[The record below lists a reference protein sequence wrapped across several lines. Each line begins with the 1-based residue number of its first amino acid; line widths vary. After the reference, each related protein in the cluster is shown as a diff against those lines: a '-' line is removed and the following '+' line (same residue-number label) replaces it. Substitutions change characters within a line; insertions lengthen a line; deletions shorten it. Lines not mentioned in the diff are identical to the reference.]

1 MNTIFEEKFSVTRKM
16 RNAKNKHASF
26 VFWFTGLS
34 GSGKSTIANKLEET
48 LFQHQLQT
56 YTLDGD
62 NIRSGINK
70 GLSFTP
76 EDRQENLRR
85 IGEIAKIFVDSG
97 IVTIAAFVSPL
108 EVDRKLVRNI
118 IGDADFI
125 EIFVDTSLEE
135 CERRDKKGLYKRAR
149 AGEIKNFTGID
160 SPYERPLNPDI
171 IIKTENETEEEA
183 VQKIILFTKDKL
195 DLLATTQAKK

>member
-1 MNTIFEEKFSVTRKM
+1 MNTIFEEKFSVTRTM
-16 RNAKNKHASF
+16 RNQKNKHASF

-34 GSGKSTIANKLEET
+34 GSGKSTIANKLEEA
-48 LFQHQLQT
+48 LFENQLQT

-62 NIRSGINK
+62 NIRAGINK

-97 IVTIAAFVSPL
+97 IITIAAFVSPL
-108 EVDRKLVRNI
+108 EVDRKLVRDI
-118 IGDADFI
+118 VGKTDFI

-135 CERRDKKGLYKRAR
+135 CERRDIKGLYKRAR

-171 IIKTENETEEEA
+171 VIKTEFETEEEA
-183 VQKIILFTKDKL
+183 VRKIILFVKDKIEFMRE
-195 DLLATTQAKK
+195 

>member
-1 MNTIFEEKFSVTRKM
+1 MSNIFEEHFSITREM
-16 RNAKNKHASF
+16 RNKRNKHSSF

-48 LFQHQLQT
+48 LYENHFQT

-62 NIRSGINK
+62 NIRGGINK

-76 EDRQENLRR
+76 QDRQENLRR
-85 IGEIAKIFVDSG
+85 IGEIAKIFVDAG
-97 IVTIAAFVSPL
+97 VVTIASFVSPL
-108 EVDRKLVRNI
+108 EVDRKLVRDI
-118 IGDADFI
+118 VGKEDFI

-135 CERRDKKGLYKRAR
+135 CERRDVKGLYKKAR

-160 SPYERPLNPDI
+160 SPYENPLNPDI
-171 IIKTENETEEEA
+171 IIKTEFETEAEA
-183 VQKIILFTKDKL
+183 VQKIISFVKDKL
-195 DLLATTQAKK
+195 ELKIRN